1 MVQEIVD
8 KWNLPY
14 FQPLIWIQRQACL
27 NYSQKASS
35 ISSKVV
41 NLFPKF
47 SQNKKSSF
55 VVSSCLTYGKKF
67 LNKYFKGLKSI
78 FKVKV
83 FRSKIEKMLD
93 LNPEEFIIQ
102 WYQRFKACSSF

>member
-27 NYSQKASS
+27 NYFQKASS

-47 SQNKKSSF
+47 SQNKIARLLQVHTK
-55 VVSSCLTYGKKF
+55 LTYGKKV
-67 LNKYFKGLKSI
+67 YT
-78 FKVKV
+78 KV
-83 FRSKIEKMLD
+83 F
-93 LNPEEFIIQ
+93 
-102 WYQRFKACSSF
+102 QRL